1 MKSSQKLKTERGE
14 REREREKRAT
24 GRGGGPAADQQVCA
38 GDIIV
43 QNKQEEPANTTET
56 KSATIHQVSAYSHA
70 ISLPKIVSG

>member
-1 MKSSQKLKTERGE
+1 MKSSQKLKTKQGE
-14 REREREKRAT
+14 RERKGQQEEE
-24 GRGGGPAADQQVCA
+24 GEPAADQQVCA

-56 KSATIHQVSAYSHA
+56 KSATIHQVSTYLHA